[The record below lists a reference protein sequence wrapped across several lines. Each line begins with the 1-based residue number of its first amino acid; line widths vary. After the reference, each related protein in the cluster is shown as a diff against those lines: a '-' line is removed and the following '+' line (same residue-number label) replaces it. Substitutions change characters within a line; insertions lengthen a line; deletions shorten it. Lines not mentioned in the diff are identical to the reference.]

1 MNWEIE
7 VCYII
12 HSDLITKTLYM
23 NVKNDHCST
32 IATSSY
38 TIYWYPVLIP
48 EEIFQIIGFMEKI
61 LQCYMNVFKAKHD
74 IGSSIINSH

>member
-12 HSDLITKTLYM
+12 HSDLITTIMYM
-23 NVKNDHCST
+23 NVKNDNCST

-38 TIYWYPVLIP
+38 TIHVYWYPVLIP
-48 EEIFQIIGFMEKI
+48 EEIFQIIRFMEKI
-61 LQCYMNVFKAKHD
+61 LQCY
-74 IGSSIINSH
+74 IECI

>member
-23 NVKNDHCST
+23 NVKNDNRST
-32 IATSSY
+32 IATSSF

-48 EEIFQIIGFMEKI
+48 EEIFQIISFMEKI
-61 LQCYMNVFKAKHD
+61 LQCYMNVFKATHD
-74 IGSSIINSH
+74 IGSPIINSH